1 MKRITFLSS
10 LLVMLFAFSVNAQQV
25 ERNMVV
31 LEIATG
37 TWCYYCPGA
46 AMGAEDLI
54 ANGKDVA
61 VIEYHNGD
69 SYTNAFGNSRNSYNN
84 VSGIPRATFDGVIA
98 YPGGDHNV
106 SLYPQYLPKYNQ
118 RKAIMSSFTIDVVGE
133 TAGFSDYFT
142 EITLEKVAAS
152 SASNIKLHV
161 VVTESDIEEN
171 WQGMSEL
178 HYIERLM
185 APDQYG
191 TDINFTSNDTQV
203 VNIDFSIEDSWVY
216 ESCELV
222 VFLQDNGTHEI
233 LQGFKM
239 QLSDFGPANDYDVAL
254 TDLRNIPEGNCSG
267 SIAPS
272 VSIRNNSEIPLTQA
286 DINYSVNGEDLSTMQ
301 WTGNLGYLETADIDL
316 PSIDFISQENN
327 TTTVY
332 TTSPNGIDDEF
343 PKNDTL
349 VQEFEM
355 AMSVEQT
362 VNLMIRMDN
371 NPEDIS
377 WELKNSSDEV
387 IYSGGSYIE
396 PGENINETFELDA
409 FECYTF
415 AIYDAAGDGLE
426 TPGFFILFFGSNSII
441 IEGSDFGSM
450 ATTEFTTGWVGT
462 EEEISSNDI
471 AVYPNPFSEKT
482 NISFSL
488 NTTQNVK
495 INVYSAMGEKVKTFD
510 MGILS
515 QGSQV
520 IELDGSELTN
530 GIYFITFN
538 INDKLITKKIIIE

>member
-1 MKRITFLSS
+1 MKKLVFIST
-10 LLVMLFAFSVNAQQV
+10 LLIALFASTVNAQQV
-25 ERNMVV
+25 EREMVV

-69 SYTNAFGNSRNSYNN
+69 SYANAFGNSRNSYNN
-84 VSGIPRATFDGVIA
+84 VSGIPRATFDGVLA
-98 YPGGDHNV
+98 YPGGDHTV

-171 WQGMSEL
+171 WQGMNEL

-185 APDQYG
+185 APNQFG

-203 VNIDFSIEDSWVY
+203 LNIDFSIEDSWVY

-222 VFLQDNGTHEI
+222 VFLQDNNTHEI

-267 SIAPS
+267 SVAPS
-272 VSIRNNSEIPLTQA
+272 VSIRNNSEIALTQA
-286 DINYSVNGEDLSTMQ
+286 DINYSVNGEDLSTFE
-301 WTGNLGYLETADIDL
+301 WTGNLGYLETADVDL
-316 PSIDFISQENN
+316 PEIEFVSQDNN
-327 TTTVY
+327 TVTVY
-332 TTSPNGIDDEF
+332 TASPNGVEDEF

-349 VQEFEM
+349 VQDFEM

-362 VNLMIRMDN
+362 VNLMVRMDD

-377 WELKNSSDEV
+377 WEVINSYDEI
-387 IYSGGSYIE
+387 IYSGDSYTV

-409 FECYTF
+409 FECYSF

-426 TPGFFILFFGSNSII
+426 TPGFFILFFGSSSII

-450 ATTEFTTGWVGT
+450 RSTEFTTGYVGT
-462 EEEISSNDI
+462 DEEISSNDLT
-471 AVYPNPFSEKT
+471 VFPNPFSDKT

-488 NTTQNVK
+488 NYNQDVEVA
-495 INVYSAMGEKVKTFD
+495 VYSVMGEKVKTFD
-510 MGILS
+510 MGVLS

-520 IELDGSELTN
+520 IELDGSELAK
-530 GIYFITFN
+530 GVYFITLR
-538 INDKLITKKIIIE
+538 INEKLITKKIIIE

>member
-1 MKRITFLSS
+1 MKKLVFIST
-10 LLVMLFAFSVNAQQV
+10 LLIALFASTVNAQQV
-25 ERNMVV
+25 EREMVV

-69 SYTNAFGNSRNSYNN
+69 SYANAFGNSRNSYNN
-84 VSGIPRATFDGVIA
+84 VSGIPRATFDGVLA
-98 YPGGDHNV
+98 YPGGDHTV

-171 WQGMSEL
+171 WQGMNEL

-185 APDQYG
+185 APNQFG

-203 VNIDFSIEDSWVY
+203 LNIDFSIEDSWVY

-222 VFLQDNGTHEI
+222 VFLQDNNTHEI

-267 SIAPS
+267 SVAPS
-272 VSIRNNSEIPLTQA
+272 VSIRNNSEIALTQA
-286 DINYSVNGEDLSTMQ
+286 DINYSVNGEDLSTFE
-301 WTGNLGYLETADIDL
+301 WTGNLGYLETADVDL
-316 PSIDFISQENN
+316 PEIEFVSQDNN
-327 TTTVY
+327 TVTVY
-332 TTSPNGIDDEF
+332 TASPNGVEDEF

-349 VQEFEM
+349 VQDFEM

-362 VNLMIRMDN
+362 VNLMVRMDD

-377 WELKNSSDEV
+377 WEVINSYDEI
-387 IYSGGSYIE
+387 IYSGDSYTV

-409 FECYTF
+409 FECYSF

-426 TPGFFILFFGSNSII
+426 TPGFFILFFGSSSII

-450 ATTEFTTGWVGT
+450 RSTEFTTGYVGT
-462 EEEISSNDI
+462 DEEISSNDLT
-471 AVYPNPFSEKT
+471 VFPNPFSYKT

-488 NTTQNVK
+488 NYNQDVEVA
-495 INVYSAMGEKVKTFD
+495 VYSVMGEKVKTFD
-510 MGILS
+510 MGVLS

-520 IELDGSELTN
+520 IELDGSELAK
-530 GIYFITFN
+530 GVYFITLR
-538 INDKLITKKIIIE
+538 INEKLITKKIIIE